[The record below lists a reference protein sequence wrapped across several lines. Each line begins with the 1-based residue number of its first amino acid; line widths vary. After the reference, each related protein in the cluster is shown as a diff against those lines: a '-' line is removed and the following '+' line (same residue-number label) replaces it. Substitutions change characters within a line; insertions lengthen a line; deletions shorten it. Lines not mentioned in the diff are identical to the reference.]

1 MENLDDNSNWVH
13 IHLLMR
19 KFFFSFLFCPHPEP
33 LQFTMLL
40 TSNCPCKVR
49 VP

>member
-13 IHLLMR
+13 IHLLIR
-19 KFFFSFLFCPHPEP
+19 KFFYFHPEP
-33 LQFTMLL
+33 LHFTMLF
-40 TSNCPCKVR
+40 TSNCPCKGR